1 MEIEEKKLKITF
13 DALLKTLP
21 KDKRDQIKSSEVLIL
36 PINFED
42 LEKIDEQPFRTRA
55 ITVNKLLRNGNVKS
69 ELFESDK
76 HRPILELRG
85 LDFLIPPILF
95 LVTDPD
101 ARSIAI
107 NIISE
112 FIYDRLK
119 FLTRRGRKNTP
130 LELEFVKVARDGSLT
145 SIKYQGSAED
155 FEEIS
160 KKLKSF

>member
-13 DALLKTLP
+13 DNLLKTLP

-42 LEKIDEQPFRTRA
+42 LEKIDEQPFRTHA

-69 ELFESDK
+69 ELFEGDK

-85 LDFLIPPILF
+85 LDFFMPPILF
-95 LVTDPD
+95 LVTDPT

-130 LELEFVKVARDGSLT
+130 LELEFIKVTRDGGLT
-145 SIKYQGSAED
+145 SIKYQGSADD
-155 FEEIS
+155 FEKIS